1 MHLLSR
7 YGQVCS
13 LHEVD
18 AVEVD
23 AADCGGAAALGFAEV
38 STEAGGVS
46 FFAATAGLAAT
57 VGVAAVTAA
66 AAFAAGAA
74 PIVRGTST
82 VRAAWTRAAS
92 GSLRCVIAIA
102 VIPPIIAPNTVAK
115 SPIRMMRRVC
125 DAGQR

>member
-23 AADCGGAAALGFAEV
+23 AADAGGAAALGFAKV

-66 AAFAAGAA
+66 AALRPVPLQSCAELRPSVRLARVQRLDHCGA
-74 PIVRGTST
+74 
-82 VRAAWTRAAS
+82 
-92 GSLRCVIAIA
+92 SLQ
-102 VIPPIIAPNTVAK
+102 
-115 SPIRMMRRVC
+115 S
-125 DAGQR
+125 Q